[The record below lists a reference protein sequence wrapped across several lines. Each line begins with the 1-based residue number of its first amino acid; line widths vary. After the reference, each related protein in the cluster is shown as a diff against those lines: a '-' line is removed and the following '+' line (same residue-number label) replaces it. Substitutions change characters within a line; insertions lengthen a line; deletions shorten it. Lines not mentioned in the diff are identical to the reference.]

1 MIVSRGHTAMNQEKN
16 CQYNKLQK
24 LYEAKLAQIE
34 RRGSKG
40 STLRELVLMAEADA
54 ISQVM
59 SGGSSNVSD
68 L

>member
-1 MIVSRGHTAMNQEKN
+1 MNQEKN
-16 CQYNKLQK
+16 CQHNKLQK

-34 RRGSKG
+34 RRGNKG

-54 ISQVM
+54 ISQLM
-59 SGGSSNVSD
+59 AGGSSNLSD

>member
-1 MIVSRGHTAMNQEKN
+1 MNQEKN
-16 CQYNKLQK
+16 CQHNKLQK

-59 SGGSSNVSD
+59 SGGTPNASD